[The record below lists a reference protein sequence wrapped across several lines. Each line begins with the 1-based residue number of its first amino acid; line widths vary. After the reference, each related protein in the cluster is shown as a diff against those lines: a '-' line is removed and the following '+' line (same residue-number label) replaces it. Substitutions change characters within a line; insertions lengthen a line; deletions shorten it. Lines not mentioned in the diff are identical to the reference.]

1 MTAVVM
7 HQKWRELLFL
17 HWTIEPEVVQATLP
31 PGLEVDCFDGRAWLG
46 VVPFLMRGIR
56 PRFLPPVPYLSNFL
70 EANVRTYV
78 RDRHGRSGVW
88 FYSLDC
94 DRGVA
99 VSTARRF
106 FSLPYFRAAM
116 QTARH
121 ASGAL
126 DYRVQRR
133 GAAASSRFVYRGA
146 GPVRQAAAG
155 SLEHFLAE
163 RYRLF
168 AWQPG
173 PQRLITG
180 EVEHVPYPLQD
191 AVVLDQD
198 TALIELAGFEAPA
211 GPPEHALYSA
221 GVDVRVR
228 RVESV

>member
-17 HWTIEPEVVQATLP
+17 HWTVEPEVVQATLP
-31 PGLEVDCFDGRAWLG
+31 PGLEVDCFGGCAWLG

-56 PRFLPPVPYLSNFL
+56 PRFFPPVPYLSSFL

-78 RDRHGRSGVW
+78 RDRKGRPGVW

-106 FSLPYFRAAM
+106 FSLPYFHAAIK
-116 QTARH
+116 TSRH

-126 DYRVQRR
+126 DFRVQRR
-133 GAAASSRFVYRGA
+133 GAAVSSRFVYRGEGA
-146 GPVRQAAAG
+146 VRQAAEG
-155 SLEHFLAE
+155 SLESFLAE

-168 AWQPG
+168 AWRSG
-173 PQRLITG
+173 SQRLITG
-180 EVEHVPYPLQD
+180 EVEHVPYPLQN
-191 AVVLDQD
+191 AVILDQD
-198 TALIELAGFEAPA
+198 TALIGLAGFKVPA
-211 GPPEHALYSA
+211 RPPEHALYST

-228 RVESV
+228 HVEPV

>member
-7 HQKWRELLFL
+7 YQKWRELLFL
-17 HWTIEPEVVQATLP
+17 HWTVDADSVQATLP
-31 PGLEVDCFDGRAWLG
+31 PGLQVDTYDGQAWLG

-56 PRFLPPVPYLSNFL
+56 PRFLPAVPYVSNFL

-78 RDRHGRSGVW
+78 RDRHGRPGVW

-94 DRGVA
+94 DRGLA
-99 VSTARRF
+99 VRTARRF
-106 FSLPYFRAAM
+106 FSLPYF
-116 QTARH
+116 H
-121 ASGAL
+121 ASMQAKPQAKGGL

-133 GAAASSRFVYRGA
+133 GSASASRFVYCGEGA
-146 GPVRQAAAG
+146 VRQAQEG

-180 EVEHVPYPLQD
+180 EVEHIPYPLQD
-191 AVVLDQD
+191 AVVQDQD
-198 TALIELAGFEAPA
+198 AALIALAGFEAPA
-211 GPPEHALYSA
+211 GPAEHALYSR

-228 RVESV
+228 RVEPV